1 MLARFALA
9 LSPALL
15 SLPSSVRTDPVAPR
29 RRSSSAATSRDA
41 RPTRKTSG
49 LIGTINRA
57 RLTAAGGVAG
67 NVTWRVQGEFR
78 TGNVG
83 TGRASVSLTDG
94 YVRWTHNALGVQLGQ
109 FKTPFTWEYI
119 TSLSLIETAD
129 RSTVVDSLAPKRDI
143 GLMVD
148 YAIGGRA
155 TISAGIFN
163 GEGQNVTANTDSSAL
178 GVARVTYRP
187 IPYLVL
193 GANAARY
200 FADSTRYGV
209 DASVEAPWIIL
220 RGEYIGQHRD
230 VLGGDDDKGWYAL
243 AAAPVRPWLQPVLK
257 YEWFERSGI
266 APGTSEERGVD
277 RRRQSVSRGAGP
289 PGSPS
294 STSPARLATQAC
306 ARASASP
313 RPKSSSE
320 AAMKRLLSVLSV
332 LSVLS
337 AFSALPAAQQRA
349 ARSSWPPR
357 PAPRT
362 PVCSTRCFRCSSGR
376 PASR

>member
-9 LSPALL
+9 LSAALL
-15 SLPSSVRTDPVAPR
+15 LLPTVHAQAPSSSPPPSV
-29 RRSSSAATSRDA
+29 
-41 RPTRKTSG
+41 KLSG
-49 LIGTINRA
+49 YIQGRETYQENVGIVGTINRA

-83 TGRASVSLTDG
+83 TGRASVSLADG
-94 YVRWTHNALGVQLGQ
+94 YVRWTHNELGVQLGQ
-109 FKTPFTWEYI
+109 FKTPFTWEYV
-119 TSLSLIETAD
+119 TSLTLVETAD

-143 GLMVD
+143 GLMAD
-148 YAIGGRA
+148 YALGGRA

-209 DASVEAPWIIL
+209 YASVEAPWVIF

-230 VLGGDDDKGWYAL
+230 LADNADDKGWYAL

-257 YEWFERSGI
+257 YEWFNRPGV
-266 APGTSEERGVD
+266 APAGTLKNRAWTAGVNLFPWG
-277 RRRQSVSRGAGP
+277 RTTRLTLEYVSRKVGE
-289 PGSPS
+289 PGVRKSLG
-294 STSPARLATQAC
+294 LAQAQ
-306 ARASASP
+306 
-313 RPKSSSE
+313 
-320 AAMKRLLSVLSV
+320 VI
-332 LSVLS
+332 
-337 AFSALPAAQQRA
+337 F
-349 ARSSWPPR
+349 
-357 PAPRT
+357 
-362 PVCSTRCFRCSSGR
+362 
-376 PASR
+376 